1 MHTHAVEDGHEGI
14 GCLPGQ
20 VTETAGIRQ
29 NTGSALKRRTTLY
42 DFAFGFHEADDM
54 PDIDIFRGPG
64 QADAAIPAPGS
75 HQDTMMA
82 QVIDDLH
89 EMVVGDVV
97 PFGDVPDRHAI
108 QTLMAGQIDQQA
120 KSVIGT

>member
-1 MHTHAVEDGHEGI
+1 
-14 GCLPGQ
+14 
-20 VTETAGIRQ
+20 
-29 NTGSALKRRTTLY
+29 
-42 DFAFGFHEADDM
+42 
-54 PDIDIFRGPG
+54 
-64 QADAAIPAPGS
+64 
-75 HQDTMMA
+75 MMA